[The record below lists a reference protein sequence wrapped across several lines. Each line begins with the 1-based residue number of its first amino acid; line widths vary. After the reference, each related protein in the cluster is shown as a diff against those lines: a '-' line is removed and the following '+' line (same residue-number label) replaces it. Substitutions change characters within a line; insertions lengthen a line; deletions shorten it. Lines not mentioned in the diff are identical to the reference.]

1 MKQRTKIIFLVYSA
15 LVIFMSSACIY
26 MSHMIKSRY
35 QDTSSEI
42 NIYKN
47 VYVTNIEDNTITA
60 NMYGN
65 IKKFNSGK
73 IAEDVT
79 GCLCD
84 ITVEDGKIVGV
95 NTKTERIQQSSL
107 VFQEQVRQHF
117 QQILRDSLSVMMS
130 MVGMTMAYSTSKVD
144 ATLRLSTLIRTQSQ
158 ISTMQLRETLFLRTL
173 HLMRM
178 ERLISQIRA

>member
-47 VYVTNIEDNTITA
+47 VYITNIEDNTITA

-73 IAEDVT
+73 IAEV
-79 GCLCD
+79 
-84 ITVEDGKIVGV
+84 
-95 NTKTERIQQSSL
+95 
-107 VFQEQVRQHF
+107 
-117 QQILRDSLSVMMS
+117 ILPL
-130 MVGMTMAYSTSKVD
+130 
-144 ATLRLSTLIRTQSQ
+144 
-158 ISTMQLRETLFLRTL
+158 
-173 HLMRM
+173 RM
-178 ERLISQIRA
+178 ERLLELIPRRML

>member
-1 MKQRTKIIFLVYSA
+1 
-15 LVIFMSSACIY
+15 MSQ
-26 MSHMIKSRY
+26 MIKSRY

-79 GCLCD
+79 GCM
-84 ITVEDGKIVGV
+84 
-95 NTKTERIQQSSL
+95 
-107 VFQEQVRQHF
+107 F
-117 QQILRDSLSVMMS
+117 
-130 MVGMTMAYSTSKVD
+130 
-144 ATLRLSTLIRTQSQ
+144 
-158 ISTMQLRETLFLRTL
+158 
-173 HLMRM
+173 
-178 ERLISQIRA
+178 

>member
-47 VYVTNIEDNTITA
+47 VYITNIEDNTITA

-84 ITVEDGKIVGV
+84 ITVENGKIVGV
-95 NTKTERIQQSSL
+95 NTKTDVVSGK
-107 VFQEQVRQHF
+107 V
-117 QQILRDSLSVMMS
+117 LSVS
-130 MVGMTMAYSTSKVD
+130 QDSVEIEVMV
-144 ATLRLSTLIRTQSQ
+144 LLSW
-158 ISTMQLRETLFLRTL
+158 MRTL
-173 HLMRM
+173 LCMKKKTH
-178 ERLISQIRA
+178 

>member
-1 MKQRTKIIFLVYSA
+1 MKQRTKIIFLAYSA

-95 NTKTERIQQSSL
+95 VL
-107 VFQEQVRQHF
+107 VQHMPG
-117 QQILRDSLSVMMS
+117 R
-130 MVGMTMAYSTSKVD
+130 
-144 ATLRLSTLIRTQSQ
+144 
-158 ISTMQLRETLFLRTL
+158 
-173 HLMRM
+173 
-178 ERLISQIRA
+178 

>member
-1 MKQRTKIIFLVYSA
+1 MKQRTKIIFLAYSA

-95 NTKTERIQQSSL
+95 NTKTDVVSGK
-107 VFQEQVRQHF
+107 V
-117 QQILRDSLSVMMS
+117 LSV
-130 MVGMTMAYSTSKVD
+130 
-144 ATLRLSTLIRTQSQ
+144 SQ
-158 ISTMQLRETLFLRTL
+158 DSVEIG
-173 HLMRM
+173 
-178 ERLISQIRA
+178 RAHV

>member
-1 MKQRTKIIFLVYSA
+1 
-15 LVIFMSSACIY
+15 
-26 MSHMIKSRY
+26 MIKSRY

-47 VYVTNIEDNTITA
+47 VYVTNIEDNMITA

-84 ITVEDGKIVGV
+84 ITVENGKIVGV
-95 NTKTERIQQSSL
+95 KTSL
-107 VFQEQVRQHF
+107 GVEIKSKTVVLTNGTFLNGLIHF
-117 QQILRDSLSVMMS
+117 LSRF
-130 MVGMTMAYSTSKVD
+130 
-144 ATLRLSTLIRTQSQ
+144 TLK
-158 ISTMQLRETLFLRTL
+158 ISC
-173 HLMRM
+173 H
-178 ERLISQIRA
+178 

>member
-1 MKQRTKIIFLVYSA
+1 MKQRTKIIFLAYSA

-60 NMYGN
+60 NM
-65 IKKFNSGK
+65 KKFSSGK

-95 NTKTERIQQSSL
+95 NTKTDVVSGK
-107 VFQEQVRQHF
+107 V
-117 QQILRDSLSVMMS
+117 LSV
-130 MVGMTMAYSTSKVD
+130 
-144 ATLRLSTLIRTQSQ
+144 SQ
-158 ISTMQLRETLFLRTL
+158 DSVEIEGYGSVKLDEDFIMYEKENSLIST
-173 HLMRM
+173 
-178 ERLISQIRA
+178 AV

>member
-47 VYVTNIEDNTITA
+47 VYITNIEDNTITA

-84 ITVEDGKIVGV
+84 ITVENGKCCQFH
-95 NTKTERIQQSSL
+95 KTAL
-107 VFQEQVRQHF
+107 KLKVMV
-117 QQILRDSLSVMMS
+117 LLSWM
-130 MVGMTMAYSTSKVD
+130 
-144 ATLRLSTLIRTQSQ
+144 
-158 ISTMQLRETLFLRTL
+158 RTL
-173 HLMRM
+173 LCMKKKTH
-178 ERLISQIRA
+178 